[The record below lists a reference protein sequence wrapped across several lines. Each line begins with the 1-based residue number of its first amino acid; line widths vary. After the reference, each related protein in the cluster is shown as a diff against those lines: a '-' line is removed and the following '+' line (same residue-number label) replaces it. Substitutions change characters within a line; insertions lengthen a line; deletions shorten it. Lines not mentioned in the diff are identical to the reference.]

1 MAIHTS
7 KRVVIALR
15 LSTRAGLRTL
25 QGIFR
30 YISAK
35 RLHWDIRLKRDSDEF
50 GLANVNRFPRWHI
63 DGIIFGMNAPDK
75 PPTRPD
81 AITPDNRLDDSIRAI
96 AGQQAPIVAV
106 DVRDQP
112 ALEGRDNLAFVNT
125 DTDSV
130 GKTAAEF
137 LVGHGTYRSYGY
149 VTDYRKRSWST
160 LRGEAFEK
168 ALASRGLPC
177 VQYDVPDVR
186 RNEDDFETLCGWLRA
201 LKKPAA
207 LFVAF
212 DDRAITVL
220 EACRATK
227 INVPR
232 DIAILGVDD
241 DELID
246 ENTDPPL
253 SSIHPDHERQGFI
266 AAERL
271 HALMTGKTDVQ
282 RQTFVPILKVSP
294 RATTIA
300 TADAG
305 ALIQKAMSFIDANFR
320 QGIDPSAVAHA
331 LKVSRRLL
339 DLRFHAIVGSTVSQA
354 IRERQLDEV
363 RDLLTHTPD
372 TIEKISV
379 DCGFSSPA
387 YLKELFKKTFGTTMS
402 AYRHLASTKR

>member
-1 MAIHTS
+1 MVTHTS

-15 LSTRAGLRTL
+15 LSTQAGQRTL

-30 YISAK
+30 YISDR

-63 DGIIFGMNAPDK
+63 DGIIFGMNAPDG
-75 PPTRPD
+75 
-81 AITPDNRLDDSIRAI
+81 RLNASIRTI
-96 AGQQAPIVAV
+96 AEQQAPIVAV

-112 ALEGRDNLAFVNT
+112 SLDSRDNLAFVNT

-130 GKTAAEF
+130 GRSAAEF

-149 VTDYRKRSWST
+149 VTDYHKRSWSS
-160 LRGEAFEK
+160 LRGEAYEK
-168 ALASRGLPC
+168 ALAQRGLSC
-177 VQYDVPDVR
+177 IRYEVADVR
-186 RNEDDFETLCGWLRA
+186 RDEDDFETLCEWLRA

-220 EACRATK
+220 EACRSTK
-227 INVPR
+227 LKIPH

-246 ENTDPPL
+246 ENTAPPL
-253 SSIHPDHERQGFI
+253 SSIHPDHERQGYI

-271 HALMTGKTDVQ
+271 HALMNGNREIQ

-305 ALIQKAMSFIDANFR
+305 ILIQKALSFIDANFR

-331 LKVSRRLL
+331 LKISRRLL
-339 DLRFHAIVGSTVSQA
+339 DMRFHTIARATVGQT
-354 IRERQLDEV
+354 IRQRQLEEV
-363 RDLLTHTPD
+363 RHMLTHTSDP
-372 TIEKISV
+372 IEKISS
-379 DCGFSSPA
+379 DCGFASPT
-387 YLKELFKKTFGTTMS
+387 YLKELFKKKFGATMS
-402 AYRHLASTKR
+402 EYRHMTHASP

>member
-1 MAIHTS
+1 MGTHTS

-15 LSTRAGLRTL
+15 LSTRAGQRTL

-30 YISAK
+30 YISDR

-50 GLANVNRFPRWHI
+50 GLANVNRFPLWHI
-63 DGIIFGMNAPDK
+63 DGIIFGMNAPDG
-75 PPTRPD
+75 
-81 AITPDNRLDDSIRAI
+81 RLNASIRSI
-96 AGQQAPIVAV
+96 AEQQAPIVAV
-106 DVRDQP
+106 DIRDQP
-112 ALEGRDNLAFVNT
+112 SLDSRDNLAFVNT

-130 GKTAAEF
+130 GRSAAEF

-149 VTDYRKRSWST
+149 VTDYHKRSWST
-160 LRGEAFEK
+160 LRGEAYAK
-168 ALASRGLPC
+168 ALAQRGLPC
-177 VQYDVPDVR
+177 IRYEVADVR
-186 RNEDDFETLCGWLRA
+186 RNEDDFETLCEWLRA

-220 EACRATK
+220 EACRSTRLK
-227 INVPR
+227 IPQ

-253 SSIHPDHERQGFI
+253 SSIHPDHERQGYI

-271 HALMTGKTDVQ
+271 HALMNGKREIQ

-305 ALIQKAMSFIDANFR
+305 VLIQKAMSFINANFR
-320 QGIDPSAVAHA
+320 RGIDPSAVAHA
-331 LKVSRRLL
+331 LKISRRLL
-339 DLRFHAIVGSTVSQA
+339 DMRFHAIAGTTVGQT
-354 IRERQLDEV
+354 IRQRQLEEV
-363 RDLLTHTPD
+363 RHMLTHTSDP
-372 TIEKISV
+372 IEKISS
-379 DCGFSSPA
+379 DCGFASPA
-387 YLKELFKKTFGTTMS
+387 YLKELFKKKFGATMS
-402 AYRHLASTKR
+402 EYRRMTHASS